1 MARWLTA
8 LILLLILTGSVL
20 AGASVFAGG
29 DQSGMSAMD
38 CCKKKGMNVASQD
51 AARFCCAI
59 NCNNPSPTSPNGAFN
74 FSPSAQC
81 VTDSVLTQIVSL
93 LGKERVSHSTSFSFE
108 RETLTRSFQPKYIQ
122 HHSFL
127 I

>member
-8 LILLLILTGSVL
+8 FILLLILTGSVL
-20 AGASVFAGG
+20 AGASVFGG
-29 DQSGMSAMD
+29 SQDGMSAMD

-59 NCNNPSPTSPNGAFN
+59 NCSDPSPTSPNGVFN
-74 FSPSAQC
+74 FSPSVQSI
-81 VTDSVLTQIVSL
+81 TDSVLTQIVSL